1 MRRSLCGG
9 KEVQNKMAK
18 AKMLPSGSWRV
29 NLYVGR
35 DLSGKRIYK
44 SFTAPTKREAEYLAA
59 SYGVSGRN
67 GTPTTELTLSEA
79 YTRYIDSKSNV
90 LSPSTV
96 REYRA
101 AAKRDFPALMPL
113 RLKTLTQEQI
123 QIAVNQMALNHS
135 PKSVRNAHGLLSAVL
150 SVYAPTMQLTTTLP
164 QKIKNEIDIPTEVEV
179 KALLEATEGKPLHI
193 AILLGAVGTLRRSE
207 VCALLKSD
215 VTGFGVSI
223 NKAMVQSE
231 KKEWV
236 IKTTKTTAG
245 TRFVELPRYVLDELK
260 AVSTDRVY
268 PFSPSTLTNRFALL
282 SKAVLGRPLH
292 FHALRHYA
300 ASALHALGVPD
311 LYIMQRGGWKSRET
325 LDRVYQHILSD
336 EQKRY
341 NDQIT
346 SHFEDAFGDDA
357 TRNAT

>member
-1 MRRSLCGG
+1 
-9 KEVQNKMAK
+9 MAQ

-29 NLYVGR
+29 NLYVGKGA
-35 DLSGKRIYK
+35 DGKRIYK

-59 SYGVSGRN
+59 SYGVSGKS
-67 GTPTTELTLSEA
+67 GAHTAELTLSEA

-101 AAKRDFPALMPL
+101 AAKRDFPTLMPL

-123 QIAVNQMALNHS
+123 QIAVNQMAANHS

-150 SVYAPTMQLTTTLP
+150 STYAPSFQLSTTLP
-164 QKIKNEIDIPTEVEV
+164 QKIKREIDIPTEAEV
-179 KALLEATEGKPLHI
+179 KALLDATKGKPIHI

-215 VTGFGVSI
+215 ATDTGVSVT
-223 NKAMVQSE
+223 KAMVRDDNRQ
-231 KKEWV
+231 WI

-245 TRFVELPRYVLDELK
+245 TRFVDLPQYVLDELH
-260 AVSTDRVY
+260 AVSTERIF
-268 PFSPSTLTNRFALL
+268 PFSPSTLTNGFLKI
-282 SKAVLGRPLH
+282 SKEVLGRQLH
-292 FHALRHYA
+292 FHALRHYS

-311 LYIMQRGGWKSRET
+311 LYIMRRGGWESRET
-325 LDRVYQHILSD
+325 LDRIYQHILSD

-341 NDQIT
+341 NEQIA
-346 SHFEDAFGDDA
+346 SHFSSAFGDNA
-357 TRNAT
+357 TRNATQR